1 MIYSDSGQWPSFIII
16 IVVVIFVDRL
26 LDRQYLCNLFAFERR
41 VASIQ
46 RTGKWFVEEVYTLCS
61 DEKFLQFLLGING
74 VHFQDRIFVA
84 SRRIKDF
91 R

>member
-1 MIYSDSGQWPSFIII
+1 MAKFYYYYCCCYLCRSIVGSII
-16 IVVVIFVDRL
+16 
-26 LDRQYLCNLFAFERR
+26 DRQYLCNLFERR
-41 VASIQ
+41 VAFIQ
-46 RTGKWFVEEVYTLCS
+46 RMGKWFVEEVYTLCS

>member
-1 MIYSDSGQWPSFIII
+1 MAKFYYYYYCCCYLCRSIVGSII
-16 IVVVIFVDRL
+16 
-26 LDRQYLCNLFAFERR
+26 DRQYLCNLFAFERR

-46 RTGKWFVEEVYTLCS
+46 RMGKWFVEEVYTLCS
-61 DEKFLQFLLGING
+61 DEKFFTILTGING